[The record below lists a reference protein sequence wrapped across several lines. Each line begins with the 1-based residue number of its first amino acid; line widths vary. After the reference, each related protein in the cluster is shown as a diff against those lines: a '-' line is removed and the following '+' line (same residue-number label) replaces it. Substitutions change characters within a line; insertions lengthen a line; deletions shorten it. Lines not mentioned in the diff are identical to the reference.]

1 MKLINQPLDYE
12 WGSTTLISDYF
23 GISSTGRPMA
33 EIWFG
38 THDGSP
44 TQVVG
49 LGTSLHDLLLA
60 RGKDAR
66 LPFLLKILA
75 AEKPLSIQAHPNAEQ
90 AIEGF
95 QRENTAGLELAAAN
109 RNYKDDKPKPELIV
123 ALSKSFE
130 ALIGFADP
138 RLIAEKFA
146 EILEA
151 TSSAKLTTVLTTWI
165 AELNKPGGTQQVFLD
180 TLSSDNCD
188 DQFITELI
196 DAAEQCPSLVELV
209 SHLTTHHGLDRGIVS
224 ALMLNH
230 VSLTKGEAIFVPA
243 GMPHAYLAGL
253 GVEVMIASDNVLRGG
268 LTPKHIDVPELCKVL
283 VFESTNPTPTRL
295 KKLAVGLEQFEMP
308 TKEFNF
314 YHAEVGARNLIVD
327 INLPGD
333 AVILCT
339 SGAIAVSNSLGER
352 EVIDKGE
359 AAYLSDD
366 AKVFSLAGNGEAFIA
381 IASKQHPNG

>member
-1 MKLINQPLDYE
+1 MKLTNQPLDYA

-23 GISSTGRPMA
+23 AIPATGEPMA

-38 THDGSP
+38 THDSSP
-44 TQVVG
+44 TEVFG
-49 LGTSLHDLLLA
+49 SETSLHKLLLA
-60 RGKDAR
+60 SGKEAR

-75 AEKPLSIQAHPNAEQ
+75 AEKPLSIQAHPNVEQ

-95 QRENTAGLELAAAN
+95 ARENSVGLEITSTA

-123 ALSKSFE
+123 ALSESFD
-130 ALIGFADP
+130 ALVGFADP
-138 RLIAEKFA
+138 RLIAEKLG

-151 TSSAKLTTVLTTWI
+151 TSSEKLANVLAAWI
-165 AELNKPGGTQQVFLD
+165 VELGKLDGTRQVFLD
-180 TLSSDNCD
+180 TLSSSECD
-188 DQFITELI
+188 EQFISELV

-224 ALMLNH
+224 ALLLNH
-230 VSLTKGEAIFVPA
+230 VSLSKGQAMFVPA

-268 LTPKHIDVPELCKVL
+268 LTPKHIDIDELGKVL
-283 VFESTNPTPTRL
+283 VFEATNPIPTRV
-295 KKLAVGLEQFEMP
+295 KKLAVGLEQFEIP
-308 TKEFNF
+308 IREFNF
-314 YHAEVGARNLIVD
+314 YHVEVGSSNLLVD
-327 INLPGD
+327 INLSGD

-352 EVIDKGE
+352 EVIAKGE

-366 AKVFSLAGNGEAFIA
+366 ARVFSLAGNGEAFIA
-381 IASKQHPNG
+381 ITAK

>member
-1 MKLINQPLDYE
+1 VKLTNQPLDYA
-12 WGSTTLISDYF
+12 WGSTTLVSDYF
-23 GISSTGRPMA
+23 GVPPTGEPMA

-44 TQVVG
+44 TQVIG

-60 RGKDAR
+60 RGKEAR

-95 QRENTAGLELAAAN
+95 ARENDAGLALSAAD

-130 ALIGFADP
+130 ALVGFADP

-151 TSSAKLTTVLTTWI
+151 SSSEKLNKVLTGWI
-165 AELNKPGGTQQVFLD
+165 TDLGNSGGIEKVFMETLTAAE
-180 TLSSDNCD
+180 CD
-188 DQFITELI
+188 DQFISDLV

-224 ALMLNH
+224 ALLLNH
-230 VSLTKGEAIFVPA
+230 FSLSIGEALFVPA
-243 GMPHAYLAGL
+243 GMPHAYLSGL

-268 LTPKHIDVPELCKVL
+268 LTPKHIDIPELAKVL
-283 VFESTNPTPTRL
+283 VFEANNPAPTKFSR
-295 KKLAVGLEQFEMP
+295 LAVGLEQFDFP
-308 TKEFNF
+308 TSEFSF
-314 YHAEVGARNLIVD
+314 YRAEVGSNNLLVD
-327 INLPGD
+327 LNLPGD
-333 AVILCT
+333 AIILCT

-359 AAYLSDD
+359 AAYLSAD
-366 AKVFSLAGNGEAFIA
+366 ARVFSLAGNGQAFIA
-381 IASKQHPNG
+381 ITSK

>member
-1 MKLINQPLDYE
+1 MKLTNQPLDYA

-23 GISSTGRPMA
+23 GVTPTGEPMA

-60 RGKDAR
+60 RGKEAR

-90 AIEGF
+90 AVEGF
-95 QRENTAGLELAAAN
+95 ARENAAGLALNAAD

-130 ALIGFADP
+130 ALVGFADP

-146 EILEA
+146 EIVEA
-151 TSSAKLTTVLTTWI
+151 SSSEKLTKVLTGWI
-165 AELNKPGGTQQVFLD
+165 ADLDSSGGIQKVFMD
-180 TLSSDNCD
+180 TLSSAACD
-188 DQFITELI
+188 DQFISDLV
-196 DAAEQCPSLVELV
+196 DAAEQCPSLVELI

-224 ALMLNH
+224 ALLLNH
-230 VSLTKGEAIFVPA
+230 VSLSRGEAIFVPA
-243 GMPHAYLAGL
+243 GMPHAYLSGL

-268 LTPKHIDVPELCKVL
+268 LTPKHIDIAELAKVL
-283 VFESTNPTPTRL
+283 VFESINPTSTKLTR
-295 KKLAVGLEQFEMP
+295 LAVGLEQFDFP
-308 TKEFNF
+308 TKEFSF
-314 YHAEVGARNLIVD
+314 YRAEVGPSNLLVD

-333 AVILCT
+333 AIILCT
-339 SGAIAVSNSLGER
+339 SGAIAISNSLGER
-352 EVIDKGE
+352 EVIDSGE
-359 AAYLSDD
+359 AAYLAGD
-366 AKVFSLAGNGEAFIA
+366 ARVFSLAGNGQAFIA
-381 IASKQHPNG
+381 ITAK